1 MKKSIFKELIGMVL
15 RTLIM
20 VTISYMFAEMADSA
34 LSYSAYRERMLKDAG
49 VIFVCVIIRY
59 FLDKSMLKSKV
70 VLKMPRLVYGMIW
83 YIIATGLSIGI
94 LEMYAVGKISIL
106 LAVMFLSIIIV
117 ALAEKDMYVEFVP
130 NVHDDYEEDEKYE
143 EKVQENGNVDSSRG
157 ENNHE
162 YGIANSSR
170 RNDIPEEKFASEQEY
185 SDYESS
191 DDQQT
196 DNLRSTDLIG
206 KKQDISLEDNSYEV
220 DDYSGIR
227 KNSKF
232 KYVMLQLLRGFALL
246 IPVIFCLLIMGN
258 LIAEKY
264 TGIYYSLIFL
274 TGLVSVFTEMIC
286 RLFCELYDENAELYE
301 QEMERKEEQ
310 GSNPNGQ
317 QNSLNNKN
325 ENNKISSR
333 SLIPKE
339 LEELEKQAIM
349 ELRNTDID
357 EFAEMDR
364 LEKERAKQEKK
375 RRENLLGYGII
386 TLLLTLFLCH
396 RSILIGLVFLLGAFV
411 AAVIIPETLERWG
424 SGGTEVVNQRKVL
437 LSRLVLRTFAIIMI
451 LLAVW
456 QLSYGAIWE
465 IDYLIIMVVAISS
478 IAFSE

>member
-1 MKKSIFKELIGMVL
+1 MKKSIFIELIGMVI

-34 LSYSAYRERMLKDAG
+34 LSYSASRGRMFMDAG
-49 VIFVCVIIRY
+49 VIFLCVIIRY

-130 NVHDDYEEDEKYE
+130 NVHDDEYFEDDYEEDDEDEEFEKYEEDEKYE
-143 EKVQENGNVDSSRG
+143 EYE
-157 ENNHE
+157 
-162 YGIANSSR
+162 
-170 RNDIPEEKFASEQEY
+170 
-185 SDYESS
+185 DYVPL

-196 DNLRSTDLIG
+196 DNLRSTDLIR

-232 KYVMLQLLRGFALL
+232 KYVMLQLLRGFAFL

-274 TGLVSVFTEMIC
+274 TGLISVFTEMIC

-325 ENNKISSR
+325 ENNKISSG
-333 SLIPKE
+333 SIIPKE
-339 LEELEKQAIM
+339 LEELEKQAIL

-364 LEKERAKQEKK
+364 LEKERSKQEKK

-411 AAVIIPETLERWG
+411 AAVIIPEALERWG
-424 SGGTEVVNQRKVL
+424 SGGTEAVNQRKVL